1 MKSLLMKL
9 NNLQKLSGDA
19 SFRSFYRTDKSVI
32 VFCKKEKNKNLLI
45 YDAINKLL
53 LKNKIKAPKLI
64 SNNYAKNYIEI
75 EDLGDVTVTNF
86 FKKNKKNIFSL
97 YKKIIDIL
105 IRIQKIKNYKIKDFN
120 KNFYI
125 PKKYNKKI
133 LFDEAKLFVDW
144 YLPNYFNKKNSKK
157 VKKDFLEIFKKLL
170 NKILLKS
177 NVFTHRDFHISNIMI
192 KNKELY
198 LIDSQD
204 ALIGNK
210 AYDLAS
216 LIDDV
221 RFNTS
226 VLLKNKILNYYLK
239 KQNKKNLKKIIN
251 DFKILSVLRNFK
263 IIGIFNRLSIRDKK
277 HQYLKMIPHAWKLIE
292 ERIKNDDNFS
302 DLKLILK
309 KYFPKKTK
317 L

>member
-1 MKSLLMKL
+1 MKL

-75 EDLGDVTVTNF
+75 EDLGDVKVTNF

>member
-1 MKSLLMKL
+1 MKL

-216 LIDDV
+216 LMNDV

-226 VLLKNKILNYYLK
+226 VLLKNKILTYYLK

>member
-75 EDLGDVTVTNF
+75 EDLGDVKVTNF

>member
-1 MKSLLMKL
+1 
-9 NNLQKLSGDA
+9 
-19 SFRSFYRTDKSVI
+19 
-32 VFCKKEKNKNLLI
+32 
-45 YDAINKLL
+45 
-53 LKNKIKAPKLI
+53 
-64 SNNYAKNYIEI
+64 
-75 EDLGDVTVTNF
+75 
-86 FKKNKKNIFSL
+86 
-97 YKKIIDIL
+97 
-105 IRIQKIKNYKIKDFN
+105 
-120 KNFYI
+120 
-125 PKKYNKKI
+125 
-133 LFDEAKLFVDW
+133 
-144 YLPNYFNKKNSKK
+144 
-157 VKKDFLEIFKKLL
+157 
-170 NKILLKS
+170 
-177 NVFTHRDFHISNIMI
+177 MI

>member
-239 KQNKKNLKKIIN
+239 KQNKKNLKKIGRAH
-251 DFKILSVLRNFK
+251 V
-263 IIGIFNRLSIRDKK
+263 
-277 HQYLKMIPHAWKLIE
+277 
-292 ERIKNDDNFS
+292 
-302 DLKLILK
+302 
-309 KYFPKKTK
+309 
-317 L
+317 

>member
-1 MKSLLMKL
+1 MKL

-226 VLLKNKILNYYLK
+226 ILLKNKILNYYLK

>member
-75 EDLGDVTVTNF
+75 EDLGDVKVTNF

-226 VLLKNKILNYYLK
+226 ILLKNKILNYYLK

>member
-75 EDLGDVTVTNF
+75 EDLGDVKVTNF

-177 NVFTHRDFHISNIMI
+177 NVFTHRDFHISNVMI

>member
-226 VLLKNKILNYYLK
+226 ILLKNKILNYYLK